1 MQKRNILFLSSWY
14 PNRIKPTHGNFVF
27 QHALAASKF
36 HNVQMLYVCLDEQLK
51 GKTEVVQSKE
61 PFPTTIA
68 YISKSKIPLI
78 GPAWNNLRIIL
89 CYFHLLRGVKN
100 EGFHPELIHANVVYP
115 IGIIA
120 RLLSI
125 RYKIPY
131 IITEH
136 WTCYHQEA
144 IPRPGK
150 LQQWLTRLAD
160 NKARLILPVSEDL
173 AKAMRSSGIR
183 TEMSVVY
190 NVIDTRLFVPG
201 NPNARKENQ
210 LIHVS
215 SLDPIQKNP
224 SLLFRAFSELLKWKP
239 ELQLHIVSDGD
250 FSIFQKEIKDLNVEK
265 NIVFHGTLDASG
277 IAALLKESA
286 LFVLTSR
293 FENLPCVL
301 IESISAGVPIV
312 STNVGGINEIVHASQ
327 GQLIPSDDQSSLVSA
342 IKEQLSRLEEYD
354 SNEMHQKAT
363 EKFSYQAIGKRFGEI
378 YEDIIVNHGS

>member
-27 QHALAASKF
+27 QHAIAASQF
-36 HNVQMLYVCLDEQLK
+36 HHVQMLYVCLDEHLK
-51 GKTEVVQSKE
+51 GNTEIVQSNE
-61 PFPTTIA
+61 PFPSTIA
-68 YISKSKIPLI
+68 YISKSTWPII
-78 GPAWNNLRIIL
+78 GPIWNYLRMII
-89 CYFHLLRGVKN
+89 CYFQLYRGLKK
-100 EGFHPELIHANVVYP
+100 EGFHPELIHANIVYP
-115 IGIIA
+115 IGIVA

-125 RYKIPY
+125 CFKVPY

-150 LQQWLTRLAD
+150 LQQWLTRIAAK
-160 NKARLILPVSEDL
+160 KARLILPVSEDL
-173 AKAMRSSGIR
+173 AKAMRSSGIH
-183 TEMSVVY
+183 TEMNVVY
-190 NVIDTRLFVPG
+190 NVIDTSLFVPG
-201 NPNARKENQ
+201 NPNDRKENQ

-224 SLLFRAFSELLKWKP
+224 SLLFRAFSELIKWKA

-250 FSIFQKEIKDLNVEK
+250 FSVFKEEIKALNIEG
-265 NIVFHGTLDASG
+265 NIVFHGTLDAKG

-312 STNVGGINEIVHASQ
+312 STNVGGINEIVHSAQ
-327 GQLIPSDDQSSLVSA
+327 GQLIPSEDESALVSA
-342 IKEQLSRLEEYD
+342 IKEQMSRLEEYD
-354 SNEMHQKAT
+354 SNEMHQKASA
-363 EKFSYQAIGKRFGEI
+363 KFSYRSIGKRFGEI
-378 YEDIIVNHGS
+378 YADILVKHGS

>member
-1 MQKRNILFLSSWY
+1 
-14 PNRIKPTHGNFVF
+14 
-27 QHALAASKF
+27 
-36 HNVQMLYVCLDEQLK
+36 MLYVCLDEQLK
-51 GKTEVVQSKE
+51 GKMEVVQSKE
-61 PFPTTIA
+61 PFLTTIA

-78 GPAWNNLRIIL
+78 GAAWNNLRIIL

-150 LQQWLTRLAD
+150 LQQRLTRLAA

-173 AKAMRSSGIR
+173 AKAMRSSGIQ
-183 TEMSVVY
+183 TEMAVVY

-201 NPNARKENQ
+201 NPNERKKNQ

-250 FSIFQKEIKDLNVEK
+250 FSIFQKEIKDLNIER
-265 NIVFHGTLDASG
+265 NIVFHGTLDATG
-277 IAALLKESA
+277 IAAILKESA

-378 YEDIIVNHGS
+378 YEDIIVKHGS

>member
-27 QHALAASKF
+27 QHAIAASQF
-36 HNVQMLYVCLDEQLK
+36 HHVQILYVCLDEQLK
-51 GKTEVVQSKE
+51 GKTEIVQSNE
-61 PFPTTIA
+61 LFPSTIA
-68 YISKSKIPLI
+68 YISKSTWPII
-78 GPAWNNLRIIL
+78 GPIWNYLRMII
-89 CYFHLLRGVKN
+89 CYFQLYRGLKK
-100 EGFHPELIHANVVYP
+100 EGFHPELIHANIVYP
-115 IGIIA
+115 IGIVA

-125 RYKIPY
+125 CFKVPY

-144 IPRPGK
+144 IPRPRK
-150 LQQWLTRLAD
+150 LQQWLTRLAA

-173 AKAMRSSGIR
+173 AKAMRSSGIHS
-183 TEMSVVY
+183 EMNVVY
-190 NVIDTRLFVPG
+190 NVIDTGLFVPG
-201 NPNARKENQ
+201 NQNDRKENQ

-224 SLLFRAFSELLKWKP
+224 SLLFRAFSELIKWKP

-250 FSIFQKEIKDLNVEK
+250 FSIFQEEIKVLNIER
-265 NIVFHGTLDASG
+265 NIVFHGTLDAKG

-301 IESISAGVPIV
+301 IEANSCGVPIV
-312 STNVGGINEIVHASQ
+312 STNVGGINEIVHSTE
-327 GQLIPSDDQSSLVSA
+327 GKLVPSEDQDALVTA
-342 IKEQLSRLEEYD
+342 IKEQMSRLEEYD
-354 SNEMHQKAT
+354 SNNMHQIAS
-363 EKFSYQAIGKRFGEI
+363 EKFSYRSIGKRFGEI
-378 YEDIIVNHGS
+378 YEDILVKHGS